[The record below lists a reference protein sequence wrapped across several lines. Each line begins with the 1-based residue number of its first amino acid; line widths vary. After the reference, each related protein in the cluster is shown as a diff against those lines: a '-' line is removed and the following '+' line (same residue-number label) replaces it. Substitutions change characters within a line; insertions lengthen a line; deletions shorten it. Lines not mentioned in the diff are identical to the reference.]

1 MPGINAEILKWAR
14 ETAGLSLVDAAEK
27 LGIKLARG
35 IAGEDRLA
43 AIEAGEPQATRPQ
56 LIKMSKL
63 YRRPLLTFYLSAPPQ
78 LGERGQDFRTLPP
91 EHSRTKKAL
100 VDALIRDI
108 RTRQEI
114 ARALIEDEDDVTP
127 LSFVGSMTLRNG
139 PDAVLASI
147 RDTLKLNL
155 NQYRQNDSSDRS
167 APIGFTYLRRQ
178 AERAGIYV
186 LLIGNLGS
194 YQTSLDVETFRG
206 FALSDNLAP
215 FVVINDQD
223 SDRAWAF
230 TLLHEL
236 CHIWLGQTGV
246 SGARASTSVEQF
258 CNDVASRFLLPA
270 EESNELRN
278 FRNLSF
284 DVLAARIRVLAEQ
297 KNISLSMIAY
307 SLLREDIIDQAR
319 WNQLSALFRQQW
331 ITARQNRKDE
341 NRDREGGPNYYVV
354 RRHRI
359 GEGLISLARRSI
371 SDGTLTPSK
380 AGKLL
385 GVKPTNVYNLVDPH
399 TGVASGR
406 AA

>member
-1 MPGINAEILKWAR
+1 MPEINAEILVWAR
-14 ETAGLSLVDAAEK
+14 ETAGLSLADAAEK

-43 AIEAGEPQATRPQ
+43 AIEAGKTQATRPQ
-56 LIKMSKL
+56 LTKMSKL

-91 EHSRTKKAL
+91 EHSQTKRAL
-100 VDALIRDI
+100 VDALIRDV
-108 RTRQEI
+108 RARQEI
-114 ARALIEDEDDVTP
+114 ARALIEDEDDAVP

-155 NQYRQNDSSDRS
+155 AQYRRHNPNDRS
-167 APIGFTYLRRQ
+167 APIGFGYLRRQ

-194 YQTSLDVETFRG
+194 HQTNLDVETFRG
-206 FALSDNLAP
+206 FALADNLAP

-223 SDRAWAF
+223 SETAWAF

-246 SGARASTSVEQF
+246 SGASASTAVEQF
-258 CNDVASRFLLPA
+258 CNDVASRFLLPPD
-270 EESNELRN
+270 EFQELRN
-278 FRNLSF
+278 LRNLSF
-284 DVLAARIRVLAEQ
+284 DALVARIGALAEQ
-297 KNISLSMIAY
+297 NNISLSMIAY

-319 WNQLSALFRQQW
+319 WNQLSALFRHQW
-331 ITARQNRKDE
+331 ITARQNRRED

-359 GEGLISLARRSI
+359 GEGLVSLARLR
-371 SDGTLTPSK
+371 
-380 AGKLL
+380 KLGNCL
-385 GVKPTNVYNLVDPH
+385 G
-399 TGVASGR
+399 
-406 AA
+406 

>member
-1 MPGINAEILKWAR
+1 MPEINAEILVWAR
-14 ETAGLSLVDAAEK
+14 ETAGLSLADAAEK

-43 AIEAGEPQATRPQ
+43 AIEAGKTQATRPQ
-56 LIKMSKL
+56 LTKMSKL

-91 EHSRTKKAL
+91 EHSQTKRAL
-100 VDALIRDI
+100 VDALILDVRA
-108 RTRQEI
+108 RQEI
-114 ARALIEDEDDVTP
+114 ARALIEDEDDAVP

-155 NQYRQNDSSDRS
+155 AQYRRHNPNDRS
-167 APIGFTYLRRQ
+167 APIGFGYLRRQ

-194 YQTSLDVETFRG
+194 HQTNLDVETFRG
-206 FALSDNLAP
+206 FALADNLAP

-223 SDRAWAF
+223 SETAWAF

-246 SGARASTSVEQF
+246 SGASASTAVEQF
-258 CNDVASRFLLPA
+258 CNDVASRFLLPPD
-270 EESNELRN
+270 EFQELRN
-278 FRNLSF
+278 LRNLSF
-284 DVLAARIRVLAEQ
+284 DALVARIGALAEQ
-297 KNISLSMIAY
+297 NNISLSMIAY

-319 WNQLSALFRQQW
+319 WNQLSALFRHQW
-331 ITARQNRKDE
+331 ITARQNRRED

-359 GEGLISLARRSI
+359 GEGLVSLARRSM
-371 SDGTLTPSK
+371 SEGTLSPSK

-385 GVKPTNVYNLVDPH
+385 GVKPTNVYNLLDPH
-399 TGVASGR
+399 TGVTSGR

>member
-1 MPGINAEILKWAR
+1 MPEINAEILVWAR
-14 ETAGLSLVDAAEK
+14 ETAGLSLADAAEK
-27 LGIKLARG
+27 LGIKLAGG

-43 AIEAGEPQATRPQ
+43 AIEAGETLATRPQ
-56 LIKMSKL
+56 LTKMSKL

-91 EHSRTKKAL
+91 EHSRTKRAL
-100 VDALIRDI
+100 VDALIRDV
-108 RTRQEI
+108 RARQEI
-114 ARALIEDEDDVTP
+114 ARALIEDEDDAVP
-127 LSFVGSMTLRNG
+127 LPFVGSMTLRNG
-139 PDAVLASI
+139 PDAVLASM

-155 NQYRQNDSSDRS
+155 IQYRRHNPNDRS
-167 APIGFTYLRRQ
+167 APIGFGYLRRQ

-194 YQTSLDVETFRG
+194 HQTNLDVETFRG
-206 FALSDNLAP
+206 FALADNLAP

-223 SDRAWAF
+223 SETAWAF

-246 SGARASTSVEQF
+246 SGASASTAVEQF
-258 CNDVASRFLLPA
+258 CNDVASRFLLPPD
-270 EESNELRN
+270 EFQELRN
-278 FRNLSF
+278 LRNLSF
-284 DVLAARIRVLAEQ
+284 DTLVARIGALAEQ

-319 WNQLSALFRQQW
+319 WNQLSALFRHQW
-331 ITARQNRKDE
+331 IAARQNRRDD

-359 GEGLISLARRSI
+359 GEGLVSLARRSM
-371 SDGTLTPSK
+371 SEGTLSPSK

-385 GVKPTNVYNLVDPH
+385 GVKPTNVYNLLDPH
-399 TGVASGR
+399 TGVTSGR